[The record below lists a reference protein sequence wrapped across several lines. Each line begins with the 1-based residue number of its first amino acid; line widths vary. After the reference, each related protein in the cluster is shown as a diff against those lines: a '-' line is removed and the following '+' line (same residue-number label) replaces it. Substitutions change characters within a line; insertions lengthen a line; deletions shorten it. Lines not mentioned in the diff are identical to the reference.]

1 MVKWE
6 NIWIL
11 CCKEWLGGIMAAK
24 NGYFQL
30 KFVDGKAY
38 IHIFPPSE
46 DGKMV
51 EINEII
57 RYLDAKHFS
66 HYDLKELNH
75 AITTTDKESDV
86 ALGNWDGIEVNEMME
101 INISADKMEA
111 VCRFYPPS
119 KHGQK
124 MDAQEIINDLVAA
137 KVKYGMD
144 QNAIFDFLSQPEYCK
159 NYIMAKGTA
168 PVHGT
173 DAKVEYYFNTD
184 VNLAPKHNEDGTVD
198 YHELNTISAV
208 NEGELVAKLIKED
221 LGKSGFDVLGNEIKP
236 RTVKTAKLDCGNN
249 ITISE
254 DGTEA
259 RSDVTGHAQLIN
271 GKVFVSNIY
280 EVPADVDNSVGNINY
295 PGSVMVKGNVKGGFT
310 IIAKG
315 DIIVEGVV
323 EDATLIAQGQ
333 IIVKRGIHGM
343 TRGYMKAGKS
353 VIVKFIENA
362 TVVSSGYVET
372 ETIMHSKVDAA
383 SYVKVKGKKGLINGG
398 VTRAGNL
405 IEADNIGSGMGGTTK
420 LEVGINPERKER
432 YGQLQKMIK
441 EQNEE
446 LIKAKTILLNYGEK
460 MANGEQLSSD
470 RLLFIQKLT
479 LDYKERKKQLEPLT
493 EEFEELHDEMLLEN
507 NACVKVNKQ
516 VFAGTV
522 ICISD
527 LFYNVTKDDTYC
539 KYVKESGEVE
549 RKPL

>member
-1 MVKWE
+1 
-6 NIWIL
+6 
-11 CCKEWLGGIMAAK
+11 MAAK

-38 IHIFPPSE
+38 VHIFPPVE
-46 DGKMV
+46 DGKAI

-57 RYLDAKHFS
+57 RYLDAKRFS

-75 AITTTDKESDV
+75 AITTLDRESDV
-86 ALGNWDGIEVNEMME
+86 VLGEWDGIEVNEMMDV
-101 INISADKMEA
+101 NISADKMQV

-119 KHGQK
+119 KKGQQ

-144 QNAIFDFLSQPEYCK
+144 QNAIFAFLSEREYCK
-159 NYIMAKGTA
+159 DYILAEGLA

-173 DAKVEYYFNTD
+173 DARIEYKFNTD

-208 NEGELVAKLIKED
+208 SAGELIAKLIKED
-221 LGKSGFDVLGNEIKP
+221 PGKSGFDVFGNEIKP
-236 RTVKTAKLDCGNN
+236 RTVKTTKFEYGNN

-259 RSDVTGHAQLIN
+259 YSDVTGHAQLLS
-271 GKVFVSNIY
+271 GKMFVSDVY
-280 EVPADVDNSVGNINY
+280 EVPADVDHSVGNIDY
-295 PGSVMVKGNVKGGFT
+295 PGSVLVKGNVKGGFT
-310 IIAKG
+310 VRANG

-323 EDATLIAQGQ
+323 EDATLIAEGQ

-343 TRGYMKAGKS
+343 NKGYMRAGKS

-362 TVVSSGYVET
+362 TVVSSGYIET
-372 ETIMHSKVDAA
+372 ETIMHSKVDAV
-383 SYVKVKGKKGLINGG
+383 SYIKVKGKKGLINGG
-398 VTRAGNL
+398 VVRAGNL
-405 IEADNIGSGMGGTTK
+405 IEADNIGSGMGGTTT

-432 YGQLQKMIK
+432 YGQLQKMIT
-441 EQNEE
+441 ERNEE
-446 LIKAKTILLNYGEK
+446 LSKTKTILLTYGEK
-460 MANGEQLSSD
+460 MARGEQLSSD
-470 RLLFIQKLT
+470 RLMFVQKLT
-479 LDYKERKKQLEPLT
+479 LDYKNRKQALEPLM

-516 VFAGTV
+516 VYAGTV
-522 ICISD
+522 INISD
-527 LFYNVTKDDTYC
+527 LFYHVTKDDTYC
-539 KYVKESGEVE
+539 KYVKESGEIE